1 LSGRGTANTTRM
13 LRMMNERAVY
23 EQIRLLGTVSRPQLA
38 TATGLSKP
46 TVSLALASLERT
58 GLVRSVGHRT
68 GNAGR
73 AAQLYEIRPDAGWV
87 IGVDVGRGW
96 LRAALADLTGRVADR
111 RDVRSRARGAVT
123 LIDQLGGLVADLA
136 AAADGQVTYVALG
149 TPGVFDAERR
159 RLRLAPNLPGWGR
172 PGVIDRLAARLP
184 APFIIENDTALA
196 ALGEQAYG
204 LGAGVAD
211 FVFVSIGTGIGMGI
225 VIDGGLYR
233 GARRAAGEIS
243 FLPVGESDP
252 RTGAPASRRHGMF
265 ETVASGAGVVASA
278 RRLGM
283 TGRITAKRVFD
294 AARAG
299 DPTASAAV
307 AGEAGLIAR
316 ALASVI
322 AVLDPDL
329 IVIGG
334 GIGGHG
340 ADVLLGAVHDRLKT
354 MTPFGPPRIEG
365 SVLGD
370 DAIVLGALAIGLA
383 HARRIVLDGALDPRP
398 PGPPLARQSTP

>member
-1 LSGRGTANTTRM
+1 
-13 LRMMNERAVY
+13 V
-23 EQIRLLGTVSRPQLA
+23 
-38 TATGLSKP
+38 
-46 TVSLALASLERT
+46 
-58 GLVRSVGHRT
+58 
-68 GNAGR
+68 
-73 AAQLYEIRPDAGWV
+73 
-87 IGVDVGRGW
+87 
-96 LRAALADLTGRVADR
+96 
-111 RDVRSRARGAVT
+111 
-123 LIDQLGGLVADLA
+123 IDQL
-136 AAADGQVTYVALG
+136 
-149 TPGVFDAERR
+149 
-159 RLRLAPNLPGWGR
+159 AP
-172 PGVIDRLAARLP
+172 RLP
-184 APFIIENDTALA
+184 APYTIENDTALA

-225 VIDGGLYR
+225 VIDGRPHR

-252 RTGAPASRRHGMF
+252 RTGAPASRRHGML
-265 ETVASGAGVVASA
+265 ETVASGPGVVAIA

-299 DPTASAAV
+299 DPTAAAAV
-307 AGEAGLIAR
+307 AHEAGLVAR

-340 ADVLLGAVHDRLKT
+340 ADVLLGAVHDQLQT
-354 MTPFGPPRIEG
+354 MTPLGPPRIEA

-370 DAIVLGALAIGLA
+370 DAVVLGALATGLA
-383 HARRIVLDGALDPRP
+383 TARQIVLDTALGPHLAARP
-398 PGPPLARQSTP
+398 SATTR